1 MKVSELTIT
10 DLMEYAHEYSDDA
23 ETTKLFTAILMASKS
38 FIKNY
43 TGLSEEQIDTLPDLT
58 IALKIIANELYD
70 NRAMNV
76 QNDKINPTVKM
87 ILDMHSVNLL

>member
-1 MKVSELTIT
+1 MKVSELTIS

-23 ETTKLFTAILMASKS
+23 ETAKLFTTILMASKS

-58 IALKIIANELYD
+58 IAVKIIANELYD
-70 NRAMNV
+70 NRAITV